1 MGIFDPTKLQV
12 ALDKEPYQFA
22 QLYST
27 TASIGSG
34 NFFRPAM
41 DAKGV
46 VCMIAATIPAG
57 SSASVS
63 LRPKDIDGADSPVKF
78 REVGGEEISAVSLS
92 ASGTRYFYLD
102 RQFGIDRVHSGCLI
116 VGSGVTVTVSFA
128 SAFGAVLPAGSAS
141 TYYEDADLLVS
152 KSVQALAFAAFENWT
167 ARVDTAGRLTVTD
180 GGGSGTTLLAD
191 LPGWRAGDTVQA
203 MGFIPYKQGGPAAGY
218 SRETAMRLCFF
229 TKLGNVYH
237 NYPATNAADSTTT
250 GSMADFDLGAI
261 YEPMHKISDGSAL
274 TSSRIPSNDSSLS
287 FDAKLYRYDPGLP
300 AWNYAQHSGPIG
312 GVKADASAYGSGGM
326 PVTLDKGDIR
336 LARIVTPFDY
346 GTNPQN
352 ASYPFTLGGNLCHP
366 FSVHPKCTV
375 FVPYNGTLASKPVIL
390 GTTDGG
396 RTWVVMHELGGTA
409 TSAIYQYG
417 NNYDYSSVGSY
428 TSGELLVV
436 RRTYNLPTNAAKEP
450 AAWFKYEAPI
460 SITSITTTGGKA
472 VATTASASTLQTGDL
487 ICFKKNSAGN
497 YSFLENTA
505 TVGLSADT
513 DSASAGNGRFYRVK
527 RLSSTTFEILQNY
540 AGVDEKFGTHHIHS
554 GNPAKDGVVVACGEK
569 YPNGWICF
577 VRIAEIDDYEAFN
590 VYSYRATQPYIYRL
604 NSGTESMQR
613 AVGCLLSDDAD
624 QTITF
629 ASDDGAITRPAVA
642 IAGRT
647 NLFARN
653 SAGVFTGKLADID
666 DLSKATCI
674 LEMDEASLGIIAAQ
688 GMYAVLG
695 MSRYLYLSPDK
706 KRWVRLPLVGAG
718 AIKYVGE
725 SPGCMYFLATSTS
738 CVFKARRK

>member
-1 MGIFDPTKLQV
+1 MGIFDSTKLQV
-12 ALDKEPYQFA
+12 APDKEPYQFT

-27 TASIGSG
+27 TVSIGSG
-34 NFFRPAM
+34 NFFRPQI
-41 DAKGV
+41 DARGV
-46 VCMIAATIPAG
+46 VCMIAATVPAG

-63 LRPKDIDGADSPVKF
+63 LLPRDIDGANCPAKF
-78 REVGGEEISAVSLS
+78 REAGGEEVSAVSVTS
-92 ASGTRYFYLD
+92 SGTRYFFLD
-102 RQFGIDRVHSGCLI
+102 RQHGVDRVHSGCI
-116 VGSGVTVTVSFA
+116 ITGSGVTVTVSFA
-128 SAFGAVLPAGSAS
+128 NAYGGMLPAGGAA
-141 TYYEDADLLVS
+141 TYYEDTELLVS
-152 KSVQALAFAAFENWT
+152 KSVQAVSFAAFENWT

-180 GGGSGTTLLAD
+180 GSSAGTVLITD
-191 LPGWRAGDTVQA
+191 LPGWRAGDAVQA
-203 MGFIPYKQGGPAAGY
+203 MGFIPYKQGGPVAGY

-237 NYPATNAADSTTT
+237 NYPATNATDSATT
-250 GSMADFDLGAI
+250 GGMADFDLSAI
-261 YEPMHKISDGSAL
+261 YEPMHKISDGSQI
-274 TSSRIPSNDSSLS
+274 SSVRIPSNDSSLS
-287 FDAKLYRYDPGLP
+287 FDAKLYRYEPGLP

-312 GVKADASAYGSGGM
+312 GVRADASAYGSGGM
-326 PVTLDKGDIR
+326 PATIDKGDIR

-352 ASYPFTLGGNLCHP
+352 ASYPFTLGGNLCQP

-409 TSAIYQYG
+409 TSGIYQHG
-417 NNYDYSSVGSY
+417 NNYDYSAIGAYS
-428 TSGELLVV
+428 SGELSVV
-436 RRTYNLPTNAAKEP
+436 RRTFNLPTNSAKEP
-450 AAWFKYEAPI
+450 AAWFRYEAPI
-460 SITSITTTGGKA
+460 SITAIATTGGKA
-472 VATTASASTLQTGDL
+472 VATTAASNTLQTGDL
-487 ICFKKNSAGN
+487 VCFKKNAAGN
-497 YSFLENTA
+497 YSFLENTV

-513 DSASAGNGRFYRVK
+513 DSTSAGNGRFYRVK
-527 RLSSTTFEILQNY
+527 RLTATTFEILQNY

-577 VRIAEIDDYEAFN
+577 IRIPEIDDYESFN
-590 VYSYRATQPYIYRL
+590 VYSYRASQPYIYRL
-604 NSGTESMQR
+604 NSGIESMQR

-629 ASDDGAITRPAVA
+629 ASDDGAITRPMVT

-647 NLFARN
+647 NLFSRG
-653 SAGVFTGKLADID
+653 SGGVFSGKLSDID

-674 LEMDEASLGIIAAQ
+674 LEMDEASLGIISAQ

-718 AIKYVGE
+718 AIRYVGE
-725 SPGCMYFLATSTS
+725 SPGCMYFLSTAAS
-738 CVFKARRK
+738 CVYKVRRK